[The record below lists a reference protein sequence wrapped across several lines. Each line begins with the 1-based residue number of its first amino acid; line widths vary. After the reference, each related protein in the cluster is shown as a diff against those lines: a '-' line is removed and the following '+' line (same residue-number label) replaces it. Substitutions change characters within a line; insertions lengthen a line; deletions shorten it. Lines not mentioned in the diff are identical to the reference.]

1 MANLFS
7 VAEIVDIGI
16 EKEKKRR
23 DFYGAVA
30 ERAIDPELTALFRRL
45 RDWEEEHVRAF
56 GEIRAGVDERE
67 SVDSY
72 PGEGREYMESLVADQ
87 LYQALSPAAAKE
99 IASPR
104 EAIEMGIGF
113 EKDAILF
120 FRALADFLSASQ
132 RTIVERLIR
141 EEQGHLVR
149 LSRLREIISTNKMNR
164 RSDRIE

>member
-87 LYQALSPAAAKE
+87 LYQAFSPAAAAGK
-99 IASPR
+99 ITSPR

-120 FRALADFLSASQ
+120 FRALSDFLSPSQ

-141 EEQGHLVR
+141 EEQGHLVS
-149 LSRLREIISTNKMNR
+149 LSRLRESFPPRKGEQT
-164 RSDRIE
+164 IE